1 MNFKK
6 NQSYFML
13 HDIYSNKEIS
23 SRYSLKSFINKSTFI
38 ELAEEIQEHNK
49 SMNNEIIITMDD
61 GLAEHYW
68 ASNILNELDIK
79 TLIFVPTKPVFENH
93 LIHSHLIQ
101 FLATSKST
109 LEISNYIE
117 NYLIKEKTHPNEIKN
132 LKLNKVLNSTWTKE
146 MVFITTSLRYSA
158 ATKIAKLLFQNFV
171 SKEEKSN
178 AKNLYMTPEDLK
190 SLSNLS
196 NVVIGGHGSYSDI
209 LTETN
214 SLKNEIEESSKML
227 KKLST
232 NEKYFAYPNGI
243 YNDAIIKMLKSNGFS
258 KAFTTAYEDKN
269 VIGQKNFKIKRI
281 DIASLINTSNNRI
294 KEIVRTF

>member
-1 MNFKK
+1 
-6 NQSYFML
+6 ML
-13 HDIYSNKEIS
+13 HDIYSDKEKS

-38 ELAEEIQEHNK
+38 ELAEEIQKHNK
-49 SMNNEIIITMDD
+49 SIHNEIVITMDD

-68 ASNILNELDIK
+68 ASKILHELNIK
-79 TLIFVPTKPVFENH
+79 TLIFAPTKPTFENH

-101 FLATSKST
+101 FLATSKSS
-109 LEISNYIE
+109 LEISEYIE

-132 LKLNKVLNSTWTKE
+132 FKLNKVPNSTWTKD
-146 MVFITTSLRYSA
+146 MVFITTSLRYSSA
-158 ATKIAKLLFQNFV
+158 KKIAKFLFETFV

-178 AKNLYMTPEDLK
+178 AKDLYMSPEDLK

-196 NVVIGGHGSYSDI
+196 NIVIGGHGSYSDI

-214 SLKNEIEESSKML
+214 SLENEIEESFKML
-227 KKLST
+227 KKLGT

-243 YNDAIIKMLKSNGFS
+243 YNDEIIKMLKSNGFS

-281 DIASLINTSNNRI
+281 DIASLINSSNNKI
-294 KEIVRTF
+294 KELVITF